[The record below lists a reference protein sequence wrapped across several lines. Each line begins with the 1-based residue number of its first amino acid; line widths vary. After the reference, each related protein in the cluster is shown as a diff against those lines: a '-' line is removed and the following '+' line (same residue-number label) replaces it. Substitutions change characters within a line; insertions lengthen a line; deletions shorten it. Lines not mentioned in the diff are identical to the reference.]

1 MFVVLETPL
10 EIAVE
15 KGSSDAESAVLESVN
30 TTASAPTPISVL
42 YFILDVSIAWI
53 YACSSAIMN
62 QIRDLLKAFDK
73 KFL

>member
-1 MFVVLETPL
+1 
-10 EIAVE
+10 
-15 KGSSDAESAVLESVN
+15 
-30 TTASAPTPISVL
+30 VL